1 MSELDS
7 KRDREIPE
15 RARELFAESVAGLDG
30 HTRSRLS
37 QARAAAVAAA
47 GERRA
52 ISWFAPRRTG
62 SPWLAFSPLLPG
74 GIAAGLV
81 ALVVLAVAV
90 RAPEAPVASATPVVL
105 NDLDL
110 LLEGENLDF
119 FEDLEFYAWLL
130 EQPELLETDADGDDN
145 G

>member
-1 MSELDS
+1 MTEEHS
-7 KRDREIPE
+7 KREREIE
-15 RARELFAESVAGLDG
+15 QQARELFAQSVAGLDG

-47 GERRA
+47 GNRPAMSWLVPQRLARA
-52 ISWFAPRRTG
+52 WHAPWR
-62 SPWLAFSPLLPG
+62 LLPIP
-74 GIAAGLV
+74 IAAALV
-81 ALVVLAVAV
+81 ALAVGLQ
-90 RAPEAPVASATPVVL
+90 APEVPVASAAPVVL

-119 FEDLEFYAWLL
+119 FEELEFYAWLL
-130 EQPELLETDADGDDN
+130 EQPQLLEAAAGGDDS

>member
-1 MSELDS
+1 MSEAEI
-7 KRDREIPE
+7 KREVEIAE

-47 GERRA
+47 GERRPV
-52 ISWFAPRRTG
+52 SWFAPRRDTIWPPLRLLPAG
-62 SPWLAFSPLLPG
+62 AAVALIALAAVWLAPEPP
-74 GIAAGLV
+74 AAP
-81 ALVVLAVAV
+81 AAA
-90 RAPEAPVASATPVVL
+90 VVL

-119 FEDLEFYAWLL
+119 FEELEFYAWLL
-130 EQPELLETDADGDDN
+130 EQPELLEADASEDDS

>member
-1 MSELDS
+1 MSGAES
-7 KRDREIPE
+7 DRELEIE
-15 RARELFAESVAGLDG
+15 KRARELFEESVAGLDG

-37 QARAAAVAAA
+37 RARAAAVAAA

-52 ISWFAPRRTG
+52 VSWLTP
-62 SPWLAFSPLLPG
+62 PWLLPAG
-74 GIAAGLV
+74 GVAV
-81 ALVVLAVAV
+81 ALIAIALIWQV
-90 RAPEAPVASATPVVL
+90 PESPVASETPVVL

-119 FEDLEFYAWLL
+119 FEELEFYAWLL
-130 EQPELLETDADGDDN
+130 EQPELLDVDAVGDDS